1 MPADIKNYYVKRL
14 SEPYYIFSPKT
25 LKRNVDTFLKKFD
38 GETIY
43 SVKTNPNDELIKNI
57 YNFGI
62 RSFDVASLKE
72 IKLVKSLISKCKIYY
87 MNPIKSYSMIQKSYY
102 EFGVRDFS
110 FDCGDELE
118 KIYKATGMA
127 NDLNLHIRI
136 LTHNNF
142 SKVNLSK
149 KFGIEGKEAIYLLRK
164 ASEVSKNIGVS
175 FHVGS
180 QCLSPEAYK
189 LAIEKVSLIV
199 KESGIKIK
207 FLNIGGGFPGKYSEQ
222 DPPILTDYFKKIH
235 SEFKKSFN
243 FHSDIQLFSEPG
255 RALVYDC
262 MSLIVKVILKKKN
275 KLFIN
280 DGIHGHLSEIK
291 KLGLIPPTRLFRKK
305 TNKKLI
311 PFSFYG
317 PTCDPND
324 FLKGPYFLP
333 ETIENND
340 YIEIDLMGAY
350 TLTTNNDFNGFFSK
364 PIIFIKE

>member
-1 MPADIKNYYVKRL
+1 MPIQANNHDLKQLNK
-14 SEPYYIFSPKT
+14 PFYIFKPK
-25 LKRNVDTFLKKFD
+25 KVKKNVEAFIKKFN
-38 GETIY
+38 GEAIY
-43 SVKTNPNDELIKNI
+43 SVKTNPNDYVVKKI
-57 YNFGI
+57 YDSGI

-72 IKLVKSLISKCKIYY
+72 IKLIKSLFSNCKIYY
-87 MNPIKSYSMIQKSYY
+87 MNPVKPYLMIQKSYF

-110 FDCGDELE
+110 FDCNDELE
-118 KIYKATGMA
+118 KIYKATDKA
-127 NDLNLHIRI
+127 KDLNLHIRI
-136 LTHNNF
+136 STHNNF

-149 KFGIEGKEAIYLLRK
+149 KFGIEGREASYLIRK
-164 ASEVSKNIGVS
+164 ASEISQNIGVS

-189 LAIEKVSLIV
+189 SAIRKVSLIV
-199 KESGIKIK
+199 RKSGVKIK
-207 FLNIGGGFPGKYSEQ
+207 FLNIGGGFPGKYSEKNL
-222 DPPILTDYFKKIH
+222 PTLTEYFEKIN
-235 SEFKKSFN
+235 SEFKKNFN
-243 FHSDIQLFSEPG
+243 YSHDVKLLSEPG
-255 RALVYDC
+255 RVLVYDC
-262 MSLIVKVILKKKN
+262 MSLVVKVILKKKK

-291 KLGLIPPTRLFRKK
+291 KLGLVQPVRLFRKK
-305 TNKKLI
+305 KKKKVA

-317 PTCDPND
+317 PTCDSND

-333 ETIENND
+333 ESIKNDD